1 MAGTLYLCPTPIGNL
16 KDITQRTLETLQSVD
31 FILAEDTRNSGLL
44 LSRYQIRKPLV
55 SYHKYNEQERSPEV
69 IKRLQDGQ
77 SAALVTDAGM
87 PGISDPGQILAA
99 KCHQAGVP
107 VTCLPGPSAFVTALA
122 MSGLSSRRFAF
133 EGFLPV
139 DKQEKE
145 QVLDRL
151 SASPYTT
158 IFYEAPHRLKETLRT
173 LAKYAPDRKSACI
186 RELTKI
192 YEECRLGTLEEL
204 AEYFSLNEP
213 RGEFVIII
221 EGLTPQQLDRQQKNR
236 FEGMSLQEHME
247 LYKDLPE
254 KEAMKRVARD
264 MGLSKRDIYQQLKTG
279 NQP

>member
-107 VTCLPGPSAFVTALA
+107 VTCLPGPSGFCHGAGHVRPVFPPLCFR
-122 MSGLSSRRFAF
+122 GLSARR
-133 EGFLPV
+133 
-139 DKQEKE
+139 
-145 QVLDRL
+145 
-151 SASPYTT
+151 
-158 IFYEAPHRLKETLRT
+158 
-173 LAKYAPDRKSACI
+173 
-186 RELTKI
+186 
-192 YEECRLGTLEEL
+192 
-204 AEYFSLNEP
+204 
-213 RGEFVIII
+213 
-221 EGLTPQQLDRQQKNR
+221 
-236 FEGMSLQEHME
+236 
-247 LYKDLPE
+247 
-254 KEAMKRVARD
+254 
-264 MGLSKRDIYQQLKTG
+264 
-279 NQP
+279 